1 MTDKPDRPHSDW
13 PHSDWYDETLYPD
26 VAQRFRMGR
35 VLYRDKTDLQDL
47 VIFENR
53 ALGRV
58 MALDGV
64 VQTTEGDEFVYHEML
79 THVPILAHGHA
90 RRVLIVGGG
99 DGGML
104 RRCLEHT
111 TVERVTMVEIDRSLV
126 DLSIAHLPSISA
138 GAFDDPRTN
147 LVIADGCAFVKD
159 TDETFDVI
167 IVDSTDPHGPGAV
180 LFTEEFYGDCKARLT
195 PGGVLVTQNG
205 VPFFQPGELKDSHRR
220 LGTLFRD
227 ASFFVAPVPSY
238 YGGFMAFGWATDDEA
253 LRRQTADAIRPR
265 FAAAGL
271 KTRYYTPDI
280 HAASFALPAFMLDAL
295 SGS

>member
-1 MTDKPDRPHSDW
+1 M
-13 PHSDWYDETLYPD
+13 SDWYDETLYGD

-35 VLYRDKTDLQDL
+35 VLYRDKTEHQDL
-47 VIFENR
+47 VIFENPV
-53 ALGRV
+53 LGRV

-64 VQTTEGDEFVYHEML
+64 IQTTEGDEFIYHEML
-79 THVPILAHGHA
+79 THVPILAHGRA
-90 RRVLIVGGG
+90 RRVAIVGGG

-104 RRCLEHT
+104 RRCLEHKA
-111 TVERVTMVEIDRSLV
+111 VERVTMVEIDRSVV
-126 DLSIAHLPSISA
+126 DLSVAHLPSISA
-138 GAFDDPRTN
+138 GAFDDPRAN
-147 LVIADGCAFVKD
+147 LVIADGCAFMKE
-159 TDETFDVI
+159 TDERFDVI

-180 LFTEEFYGDCKARLT
+180 LFTQAFYGDCKARLT

-238 YGGFMAFGWATDDEA
+238 YGGFMAFGWATDDES
-253 LRRQTADAIRPR
+253 LRRQSADAIRPR

-280 HAASFALPAFMLDAL
+280 HAASFALPAFMLAAL
-295 SGS
+295 K